1 MVHNVNP
8 LIRNSHLTMSDSID
22 TRTKRRLLVRR
33 SWTPHLLIIR
43 AAQSTSL
50 MSYDEAELRESCCSN
65 LKMSMIKA
73 NLFKS
78 LACTKHTRQRTTVR
92 RQNVKTCGANSLCC
106 SMPTLPRIMR
116 AAIAHNIVAST
127 LICNNFIGSAK
138 RVVHRCTLDAPH
150 GRYRTRPQGWFID
163 TPQGRFKTHLKG
175 GSTTYN

>member
-1 MVHNVNP
+1 M
-8 LIRNSHLTMSDSID
+8 DS
-22 TRTKRRLLVRR
+22 T
-33 SWTPHLLIIR
+33 SLIIR

-78 LACTKHTRQRTTVR
+78 LACTKTHKTENNRQTSDVWSKQPMLFDVDT
-92 RQNVKTCGANSLCC
+92 
-106 SMPTLPRIMR
+106 PRIMR

-138 RVVHRCTLDAPH
+138 RVVHRCTRDTPQ
-150 GRYRTRPQGWFID
+150 GRFRTRPQGRFID